1 MNLISILTFG
11 LIEIAYGLLIGLMIW
26 GQFAWHFKQ
35 GVFGRLV
42 LLVITLICMLVWL
55 RLLQMMIKRIRDY
68 VKDHR
73 RD

>member
-26 GQFAWHFKQ
+26 GQFAWRFEQ